1 VSGSG
6 QTALHD
12 GTRPRKRLRPPAHVA
27 GLLAFAA
34 GVALLPP
41 LLSNE
46 YYLTVLIVG
55 GFYSILVIGLNLL
68 MGYAGQVS
76 LGHAACYGLSAYTTG
91 ILTGTYHWPV
101 PAGIAAGLVLVT
113 IVAYLIAVPTLK
125 LRGHYLAM
133 GTLGFGVIVYIVFNE
148 ATSVTGGPSGFTG
161 IPRLSIGGKV
171 VTSDREYY
179 YVVWATFLLLFAL
192 AQNLVRS
199 RVGRALRAI
208 HTSETA
214 AAVLGV
220 DTQRYKTFVFVLSA
234 FYAAVAG
241 ALYAHYVTFVSPGS
255 FGFHT
260 SVLLVTMVVLGGMA
274 SLWGAVLGALFLTFL
289 PEALRA
295 IEDFDI
301 LVYGAILVLCMM
313 YLPGGLA
320 EGAQK
325 GWQAL
330 RSLAR
335 KRGDSAVDGGG
346 VPR

>member
-1 VSGSG
+1 MSGTG
-6 QTALHD
+6 TTAPSD
-12 GTRPRKRLRPPAHVA
+12 VPGAAAPRRPGAHIA

-34 GVALLPP
+34 GMALLPFALP
-41 LLSNE
+41 ND

-76 LGHAACYGLSAYTTG
+76 LGHAAFYGLSAYTTG

-101 PAGIAAGLVLVT
+101 PAGIAGGLALVT
-113 IVAYLIAVPTLK
+113 LVAYLIAVPTLK

-133 GTLGFGVIVYIVFNE
+133 GTLGFGIIVYIVFNE
-148 ATSVTGGPSGFTG
+148 ATAVTGGPSGFTG
-161 IPRLSIGGKV
+161 IPKLAFGGLEIS
-171 VTSDREYY
+171 SDWEYY
-179 YVVWATFLLLFAL
+179 YVVWSVTLLLFAL

-220 DTQRYKTFVFVLSA
+220 DTGRYKTFVFVLSA

-241 ALYAHYVTFVSPGS
+241 ALYAHYVTFISPGT
-255 FGFHT
+255 FGFHA

-295 IEDFDI
+295 IENLDI
-301 LVYGAILVLCMM
+301 LIYGAILVLCMM
-313 YLPGGLA
+313 YLPGGLV

-325 GWQAL
+325 GWAAA

-335 KRGDSAVDGGG
+335 GRDAAPGRGDG
-346 VPR
+346 V

>member
-1 VSGSG
+1 MRF
-6 QTALHD
+6 
-12 GTRPRKRLRPPAHVA
+12 RPGGHLA
-27 GLLAFAA
+27 GFFAFAA
-34 GVALLPP
+34 AVILLPAALP
-41 LLSNE
+41 ND

-55 GFYSILVIGLNLL
+55 GFHVMLVIGLNLL

-76 LGHAACYGLSAYTTG
+76 LGHAAFYGLSAYTTG
-91 ILTGTYHWPV
+91 ILTGTYRWPV
-101 PAGIAAGLVLVT
+101 PAGIAAGLLLVT
-113 IVAYLIAVPTLK
+113 SVAYLIARPTLK

-133 GTLGFGVIVYIVFNE
+133 GTLGFGIIVYIVFNE
-148 ATSVTGGPSGFTG
+148 ATALTGGPSGFTG
-161 IPRLSIGGKV
+161 IPKLSLGGKV
-171 VTSDREYY
+171 VSSDRDYY
-179 YVVWATFLLLFAL
+179 YVVWGAVLLLFAL

-208 HTSETA
+208 HTSESA

-220 DTQRYKTFVFVLSA
+220 DTGRYKTFVFVLSA

-274 SLWGAVLGALFLTFL
+274 SLWGAVMGALFLTFL

-295 IEDFDI
+295 IENFDI
-301 LVYGAILVLCMM
+301 LVYGGILILCMM
-313 YLPGGLA
+313 FLPGGLA
-320 EGAQK
+320 EGARM
-325 GWQAL
+325 GWDAA

-335 KRGDSAVDGGG
+335 RGGTGPGADGGEG
-346 VPR
+346 AR

>member
-1 VSGSG
+1 M
-6 QTALHD
+6 
-12 GTRPRKRLRPPAHVA
+12 RLLPGAHIA

-34 GVALLPP
+34 GMALLPFALP
-41 LLSNE
+41 NE
-46 YYLTVLIVG
+46 YYLTVLIVA
-55 GFYSILVIGLNLL
+55 GFYSILVLGLNLL

-76 LGHAACYGLSAYTTG
+76 LGHAAFYGISAYTTG
-91 ILTGTYHWPV
+91 ILTGTYNWPV
-101 PAGIAAGLVLVT
+101 PAGIAAGLLLVT
-113 IVAYLIAVPTLK
+113 LVAYLIALPTLK

-133 GTLGFGVIVYIVFNE
+133 GTLGFGIIVYIVFNE

-161 IPRLSIGGKV
+161 IPKLSVGSKV
-171 VTSDREYY
+171 VSTDREYY
-179 YVVWATFLLLFAL
+179 YVVWGAVLLLFAL

-220 DTQRYKTFVFVLSA
+220 DTGRYKTFVFVLSA

-241 ALYAHYVTFVSPGS
+241 ALYAHYVTFVSPGT

-260 SVLLVTMVVLGGMA
+260 SVQLVTMVVLGGMA
-274 SLWGAVLGALFLTFL
+274 SLWGAVLGAVFLTLL

-295 IEDFDI
+295 VENFDI

-313 YLPGGLA
+313 YLPGGLV

-325 GWQAL
+325 GRDAL
-330 RSLAR
+330 LSLTRRRDA
-335 KRGDSAVDGGG
+335 AAGGG
-346 VPR
+346 AVSR

>member
-1 VSGSG
+1 MKVRIGG
-6 QTALHD
+6 HL
-12 GTRPRKRLRPPAHVA
+12 A
-27 GLLAFAA
+27 GFLAFAA
-34 GVALLPP
+34 GVAVLPALLP
-41 LLSNE
+41 NE
-46 YYLTVLIVG
+46 YYLTVLIVA
-55 GFYSILVIGLNLL
+55 GFHAILVIGLNLL

-76 LGHAACYGLSAYTTG
+76 LGHAAFYGISAYTTG

-101 PAGIAAGLVLVT
+101 PAGIAAGLLLVT
-113 IVAYLIAVPTLK
+113 AVAYLIGLPTLK

-133 GTLGFGVIVYIVFNE
+133 GTLGFGIIVYIVFNE
-148 ATSVTGGPSGFTG
+148 ATAVTGGPSGFTG
-161 IPRLSIGGKV
+161 IPRLSAGGKV
-171 VTSDREYY
+171 VSSDRDYY
-179 YVVWATFLLLFAL
+179 YVVWGAVLLLFAL

-208 HTSETA
+208 HTSESA

-220 DTQRYKTFVFVLSA
+220 DTGRYKTFVFVLSA

-274 SLWGAVLGALFLTFL
+274 SLWGAVMGSVFLTLL

-295 IEDFDI
+295 IENFDI
-301 LVYGAILVLCMM
+301 LVYGGILILCMM
-313 YLPGGLA
+313 FLPGGLA
-320 EGAQK
+320 EGARK
-325 GWQAL
+325 AWDAA

-335 KRGDSAVDGGG
+335 RGGAAAEGGG
-346 VPR
+346 TGR

>member
-1 VSGSG
+1 VPGSG
-6 QTALHD
+6 KAGPFGGTAA
-12 GTRPRKRLRPPAHVA
+12 GARYRPGAHIA

-34 GVALLPP
+34 GMALLPFALP
-41 LLSNE
+41 ND

-76 LGHAACYGLSAYTTG
+76 LGHAAFYGLSAYTTG

-113 IVAYLIAVPTLK
+113 LVAYLIGLPTLK

-133 GTLGFGVIVYIVFNE
+133 GTLGFGIIVFIVFNE
-148 ATSVTGGPSGFTG
+148 ATSVTGGPSGLTG
-161 IPRLSIGGKV
+161 IPKLSFGGRV
-171 VTSDREYY
+171 ISSDREYY
-179 YVVWATFLLLFAL
+179 YVVWGAVILLFAL

-220 DTQRYKTFVFVLSA
+220 DTGRYKTFVFVLSA

-260 SVLLVTMVVLGGMA
+260 SILLVTMVVLGGMA

-295 IEDFDI
+295 IENLDI

-313 YLPGGLA
+313 YLPGGLV

-335 KRGDSAVDGGG
+335 KRGDPAADGGG
-346 VPR
+346 VSR